1 MVEHG
6 WIEAISKAKRW
17 LNIMAGEIALFSLS
31 KKAAF
36 LKKFPLYPE
45 LRDDLFRRRQK
56 LLGFRCRNSEFDIP
70 ENALSRLNRVHF
82 GSLCPSDYSAHFV
95 RCVSVELISFESGAI
110 RRHPFAFVR
119 HLHK

>member
-17 LNIMAGEIALFSLS
+17 LNIMAGEIALFSLY

-36 LKKFPLYPE
+36 LKNIPLYPE

-82 GSLCPSDYSAHFV
+82 GSILSVRLFLTFRAMCERGINFV
-95 RCVSVELISFESGAI
+95 RI
-110 RRHPFAFVR
+110 RRHSPPSIRAR
-119 HLHK
+119 SPSA